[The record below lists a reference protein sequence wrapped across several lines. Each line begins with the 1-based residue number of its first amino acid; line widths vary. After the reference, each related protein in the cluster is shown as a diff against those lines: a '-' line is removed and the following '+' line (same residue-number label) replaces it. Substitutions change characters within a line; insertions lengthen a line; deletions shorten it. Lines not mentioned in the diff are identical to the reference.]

1 MHALT
6 LLRMFPEFDS
16 PARRRRAELRTG
28 KGVTTGRWNVCVNA
42 PTDPFSDIRYTDS
55 WV

>member
-1 MHALT
+1 
-6 LLRMFPEFDS
+6 MFPEFDS
-16 PARRRRAELRTG
+16 QHVADDAELRTG